1 MWADGS
7 KARPPMTRGDG
18 LRVGRDTENTFMSF
32 HVAGSMSFY
41 TARCSVL
48 LILVLSSSLCKA
60 ADKKQLS
67 VALAA
72 VDANLKTSA
81 GKQ

>member
-1 MWADGS
+1 MIGAVVWADGS

-32 HVAGSMSFY
+32 HVAGSMSVY

-48 LILVLSSSLCKA
+48 LIWCDYWVNIHLE
-60 ADKKQLS
+60 
-67 VALAA
+67 
-72 VDANLKTSA
+72 LKR
-81 GKQ
+81 